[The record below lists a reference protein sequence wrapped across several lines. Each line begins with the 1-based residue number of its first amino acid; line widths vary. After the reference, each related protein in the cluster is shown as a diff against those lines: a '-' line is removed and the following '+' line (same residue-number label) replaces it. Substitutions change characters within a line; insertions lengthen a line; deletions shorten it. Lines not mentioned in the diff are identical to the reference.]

1 MMMKTIQWPEA
12 TESSA
17 EQRPGD
23 FGTILRT
30 PAGIAVAMAMKDANG
45 QTTRRRTDVLV
56 TLVFAAILVLLGVSL
71 LFYGPLPQIF
81 PAIPGGGV
89 YFPR

>member
-1 MMMKTIQWPEA
+1 
-12 TESSA
+12 
-17 EQRPGD
+17 
-23 FGTILRT
+23 
-30 PAGIAVAMAMKDANG
+30 MAMKDANG
-45 QTTRRRTDVLV
+45 HTTRRRTDGLV